1 MSVTNTDTEV
11 LLSAVGHLGELLIA
25 DGATLR
31 VIALDEG
38 APSVELA
45 VDFAD
50 VECEE
55 CVLPPDR
62 LRDTAT
68 AVISRHA
75 GLPVAVVVHDP
86 RQTGLPSAS
95 GEPPGTGSWVEVLDP
110 TGVAPDAGAPD
121 PGPDAGP
128 LSGKTVAIRHDV
140 LWHSFDWTVEEWTA
154 RLEAAGAT
162 VLTWRRVQG
171 LVGADYEQAQ
181 AEYEAILAK
190 ADVAISGLANCGSCT
205 SWSVRDALTA
215 SARGLPAAAVA
226 TKHFEPLAQVLAE
239 EGGRPGLRLLVLP
252 YPYDTLPEA
261 DVRALAR
268 ASFPHLLEV
277 LGATV

>member
-1 MSVTNTDTEV
+1 MTITNADT
-11 LLSAVGHLGELLIA
+11 LLSAIDDLVELLGA

-31 VIALDEG
+31 VIALDERG
-38 APSVELA
+38 PSVELA

-50 VECEE
+50 VACEE

-75 GLPVAVVVHDP
+75 GLPVAVVLHDP
-86 RQTGLPSAS
+86 RRTETRLAPDAS
-95 GEPPGTGSWVEVLDP
+95 PPAQSWVEVLDP
-110 TGVAPDAGAPD
+110 TGVAPDVGVPD

-128 LSGKTVAIRHDV
+128 LRGKTVAIRHDI
-140 LWHSFDWTVEEWTA
+140 LWRSFDWTVEEWTA
-154 RLEAAGAT
+154 GLEAAGVT
-162 VLTWRRVQG
+162 VLTWRRIQG
-171 LVGADYEQAQ
+171 LVGADYEAAQ
-181 AEYEAILAK
+181 GEYEAMLAR

-215 SARGLPAAAVA
+215 AARGLPTAAVA

-252 YPYDTLPEA
+252 YPYDTLAEA
-261 DVRALAR
+261 EVRAHAR
-268 ASFPHLLEV
+268 TSFSQLLEV